1 LRPPPHD
8 KRETPVLTSS
18 QTDYEGIPMRKYQ
31 LRTYRLRTAAA
42 ATDYLPHWQLHVRSL
57 KLYGVETHAF
67 FSVPS
72 APQTVIALVSFDEH
86 VDPEVVAGEYMK
98 SDAFK
103 EDMNGFDVAQIE
115 GVETLLLK
123 PGEGSPLT

>member
-1 LRPPPHD
+1 
-8 KRETPVLTSS
+8 
-18 QTDYEGIPMRKYQ
+18 MRQYQ
-31 LRTYRLRTAAA
+31 LRTYCLKTKEAAA
-42 ATDYLPHWQLHVRSL
+42 DYLPHWELHVRSL
-57 KLYGVETHAF
+57 KLHGVETHAF

-72 APQTVIALVSFDEH
+72 APETVIALISFDEH
-86 VDPEVVAGEYMK
+86 VDPEVVTREYMK

-103 EDMNGFDVAQIE
+103 EDMHGFDVARIE

>member
-1 LRPPPHD
+1 
-8 KRETPVLTSS
+8 
-18 QTDYEGIPMRKYQ
+18 MRTYQ
-31 LRTYRLRTAAA
+31 LRTYRFRTEEAAA
-42 ATDYLPHWQLHVRSL
+42 IYLPHWVLNVRSL

-72 APQTVIALVSFDEH
+72 APRNVVALISFDEH
-86 VDPEVVAGEYMK
+86 ADPDAVTRAYME

-103 EDMNGFDVAQIE
+103 QDMHGFDVAQIE

-123 PGEGSPLT
+123 LGDGSPLA

>member
-1 LRPPPHD
+1 
-8 KRETPVLTSS
+8 
-18 QTDYEGIPMRKYQ
+18 
-31 LRTYRLRTAAA
+31 
-42 ATDYLPHWQLHVRSL
+42 
-57 KLYGVETHAF
+57 VETHPF

-103 EDMNGFDVAQIE
+103 ADMNGFDVAQME